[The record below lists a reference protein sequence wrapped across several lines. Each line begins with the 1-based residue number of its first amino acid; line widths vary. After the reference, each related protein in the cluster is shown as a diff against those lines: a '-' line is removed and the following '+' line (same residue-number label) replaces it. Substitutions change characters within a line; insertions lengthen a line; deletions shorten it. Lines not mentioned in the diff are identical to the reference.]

1 MIENRIAP
9 CPYKECPVVRIC
21 PVLYRDRQF
30 LDSVDEIGLVI
41 DVYIPLVKL
50 NDYSYVT
57 YYDTIN

>member
-21 PVLYRDRQF
+21 SVLYRDRQF
-30 LDSVDEIGLVI
+30 PDSVDEIGLVT
-41 DVYIPLVKL
+41 DVNILLVKL
-50 NDYSYVT
+50 DNYSYVT